1 MVRGMHLRHYVIG
14 GFNMNI
20 GELLIKES
28 TPTPQEYILL
38 RKSLQWE
45 IYSESAVTQALQNS
59 LYGVSIY
66 LNNQIIGTG
75 RVVGDAKLCFYIQD
89 VMVAPNAQHQGIGRI
104 IMKYIMSYIY
114 SIAVDGAYIGLMSK
128 KGKEAF
134 YENFGFVKRPN
145 SSMGCGM
152 VIPRIN

>member
-1 MVRGMHLRHYVIG
+1 
-14 GFNMNI
+14 MNK
-20 GELLIKES
+20 LFIKES
-28 TPTPQEYILL
+28 PPTPQEYMLL
-38 RKSLQWE
+38 RKSLLWE
-45 IYSESAVTQALQNS
+45 TYSESIVTQALQNS

-66 LNNQIIGTG
+66 LNDQIIGTG

-89 VMVAPNAQHQGIGRI
+89 VMVAPSAQHQGVGHI

-128 KGKEAF
+128 KGKESF
-134 YENFGFVKRPN
+134 YEHFGFVKRPN

-152 VIPRIN
+152 VIPRCF